1 MHIALEMNAS
11 EQQKA
16 AGMHM
21 HVTMAPGDLIASNAD
36 LGRWGNMHHCG
47 LHVCC
52 VTECIER
59 N

>member
-36 LGRWGNMHHCG
+36 LGRWGNICITV
-47 LHVCC
+47 VCMC
-52 VTECIER
+52 AV
-59 N
+59 